1 MSTIPDIQDTSRY
14 HAHKRA
20 LSALAAI
27 VHRGDQTLSAR
38 RYVSIAAAVAAVGG
52 LLFGYDTGIIASALI
67 FVTQTFSLST
77 AGQEWVA
84 AALNIGAVFGALLS
98 GPISDRWGRRPAIMG
113 AAGIFIAASLGC
125 GLAPDV
131 STLIAARLWLG
142 VAIGATTQIVPVYV
156 AELAPASRRGGLV
169 SLFQLVF
176 SLGLLLAF
184 FVGYELSGG
193 VESWRAMFML
203 GAIPAILLALGMLFL
218 PESPRWLLH
227 HEREQHAVSIL
238 YRLRGHK
245 DVVRQELDD
254 VLTVDAG
261 QTAGASGSSL
271 RQRWIRPA
279 LVAALGVAAFSQ
291 LSGPNV
297 IVYYAPIIL
306 SQAGLGHSA
315 ALLTSVSVGVTS
327 TITTAMGIALIDR
340 VGRRRMMLWMLPVAA
355 LSLFVLGAV
364 FLSPAP
370 LVGVR
375 LVLMVVS
382 LLGYI
387 FFNFGSLSVAVWL
400 IAAEVFPLFVRSKAM
415 GMASATVWLSD
426 TLVSLVTL
434 SLVQALGTTGTFW
447 LFGFINVAAFVFVW
461 KYVPETAG
469 TTLEE
474 IETALRSGT
483 FYTHVGN
490 HVATERKS

>member
-1 MSTIPDIQDTSRY
+1 MTSIPDIQDISCNQV
-14 HAHKRA
+14 HQH
-20 LSALAAI
+20 ALAALAGM
-27 VHRGDQTLSAR
+27 VHRGDQTVSAR
-38 RYVSIAAAVAAVGG
+38 RYVSIAATVAAVGG

-84 AALNIGAVFGALLS
+84 AALNIGAIFGALLS
-98 GPISDRWGRRPAIMG
+98 GPVSDRWGRRPAIMV
-113 AAGIFIAASLGC
+113 AAGIFIIASLGC

-131 STLIAARLWLG
+131 GTLIVARLWLG
-142 VAIGATTQIVPVYV
+142 AAIGATTQIVPVYV

-184 FVGYELSGG
+184 FVGYELSGSA
-193 VESWRAMFML
+193 ESWRAMFML
-203 GAIPAILLALGMLFL
+203 GAVPAILLGLGMIFL

-227 HEREQHAVSIL
+227 HDHEQRAVSIL
-238 YRLRGHK
+238 YKLRGHR
-245 DVVRQELDD
+245 DIVRQELDD
-254 VLTVDAG
+254 VLQADAG
-261 QTAGASGSSL
+261 EAAGAGGAGL
-271 RQRWIRPA
+271 RTRWVRPA
-279 LVAALGVAAFSQ
+279 LIAALGVAAFSQ

-364 FLSPAP
+364 FLSSAP

-375 LVLMVVS
+375 LYLMVLS

-400 IAAEVFPLFVRSKAM
+400 IAAEVFPLFIRSKAM
-415 GMASATVWLSD
+415 GLASATVWVSD

-434 SLVQALGTTGTFW
+434 SLVEALGTTGTFW
-447 LFGFINVAAFVFVW
+447 LFGVINLAAFAFVW

-474 IETALRSGT
+474 IETALKRGN
-483 FYTHVGN
+483 FYRTI
-490 HVATERKS
+490 R